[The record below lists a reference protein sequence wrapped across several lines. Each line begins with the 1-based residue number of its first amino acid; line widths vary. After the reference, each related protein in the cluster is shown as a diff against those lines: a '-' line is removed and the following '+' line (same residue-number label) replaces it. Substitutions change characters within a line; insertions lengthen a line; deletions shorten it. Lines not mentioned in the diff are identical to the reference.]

1 MKVSGENFLLN
12 LGWIFFFRLKN
23 VICLEKFSLLIWMKM
38 GFNQFYYY
46 SVISL
51 PYVKV
56 NSFSYDLKN
65 FDYNYVLEFI
75 KYIKKF

>member
-1 MKVSGENFLLN
+1 
-12 LGWIFFFRLKN
+12 
-23 VICLEKFSLLIWMKM
+23 MKM